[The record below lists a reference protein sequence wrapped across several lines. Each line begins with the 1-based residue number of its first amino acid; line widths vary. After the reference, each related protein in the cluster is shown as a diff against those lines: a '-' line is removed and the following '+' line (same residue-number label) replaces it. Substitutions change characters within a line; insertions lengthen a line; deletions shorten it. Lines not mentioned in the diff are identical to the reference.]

1 MHSLINILGDHAV
14 FDIGC
19 KKQKIKIAGT
29 YENPYFCGKDVCT
42 LLEYTDV
49 EKALVEHVKPKNKK
63 DLQTIYQESC
73 ATRRETPEGGTC
85 GAAAFGGGREA
96 ATIKREAF
104 DGGTAGATNTKLL
117 NNNNEKAIYINEAG
131 LYSLIMYS
139 HVAFSEKFQDFV
151 HEQIL
156 PTIRKTG
163 KYQLKKT
170 TVPKNDDKGYVCRCD
185 PPPPEPNTAGP
196 EGVHLLEAGIQG
208 CWSWPP
214 LMGGLNVRNSTA
226 GTTVFCGSR
235 GVAAVRGFTFGDSL
249 QPKTESGG
257 YFVSTT
263 ESGGREATANRG
275 KAPGGTNR
283 RFAPIGAA
291 EGGSSSG
298 AATSEG
304 VVSGQ

>member
-1 MHSLINILGDHAV
+1 LIFYTVSVYRNKQFIKMHSLINILGDHAI

-49 EKALVEHVKPKNKK
+49 EKALVDHVKPKNKK

-73 ATRRETPEGGTC
+73 ATRRETYGGGTC
-85 GAAAFGGGREA
+85 GDTAEGGGREA
-96 ATIKREAF
+96 
-104 DGGTAGATNTKLL
+104 ATNTKLL

-170 TVPKNDDKGYVCRCD
+170 TVSKNDDKGYVYRRD
-185 PPPPEPNTAGP
+185 PPPEPDTAGP
-196 EGVHLLEAGIQG
+196 EGAHLLEAGIQG

-214 LMGGLNVRNSTA
+214 LMDRLNARNSTA

-235 GVAAVRGFTFGDSL
+235 GVAADRGFTFGNSL
-249 QPKTESGG
+249 QTKAESGG
-257 YFVSTT
+257 YEVSTT
-263 ESGGREATANRG
+263 ESDGRSAATTA
-275 KAPGGTNR
+275 
-283 RFAPIGAA
+283 FEGAA
-291 EGGSSSG
+291 
-298 AATSEG
+298 
-304 VVSGQ
+304 SGQ

>member
-1 MHSLINILGDHAV
+1 MIFYTVSVYRNKQFIKMHSLINILGDHAI

-42 LLEYTDV
+42 FLEYTDV
-49 EKALVEHVKPKNKK
+49 EKALVDHVKPKNKK
-63 DLQTIYQESC
+63 DLQTIYKESC
-73 ATRRETPEGGTC
+73 ATRRETPGGGRETP
-85 GAAAFGGGREA
+85 GGGREA
-96 ATIKREAF
+96 
-104 DGGTAGATNTKLL
+104 ATNTKLL

-170 TVPKNDDKGYVCRCD
+170 TVPKNDDKGYVYRCD
-185 PPPPEPNTAGP
+185 PPPPEPDTAGP

-214 LMGGLNVRNSTA
+214 LMGGLNVRNSTT

-249 QPKTESGG
+249 QSKTESGG
-257 YFVSTT
+257 YFISTI
-263 ESGGREATANRG
+263 ESGDCEATANR
-275 KAPGGTNR
+275 
-283 RFAPIGAA
+283 RFAPVDDA